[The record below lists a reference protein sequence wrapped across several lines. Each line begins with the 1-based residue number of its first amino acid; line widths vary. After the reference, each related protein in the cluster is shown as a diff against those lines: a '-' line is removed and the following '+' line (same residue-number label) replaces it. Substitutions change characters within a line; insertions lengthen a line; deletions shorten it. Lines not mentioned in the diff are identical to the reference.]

1 MSKKTLPIGIF
12 DSGIGGLTVM
22 QEITRVLPGEDIVY
36 LGDTARVPYG
46 TKSKETVIK
55 YSLENAE
62 FLTSCGIKLL
72 VVACNTASAYALK
85 ELSSRV
91 SVPVVGVIEPGAS
104 MAVGITRTKKVGVI
118 GTEGTIRSGAYFDA
132 IKKIDSKVVVY
143 LKACPL
149 FVPLAEEGWTDN
161 QVAYLTATAYLESFT
176 EEGIDTLVLGCTH
189 YPLLKRTIK
198 RVLGED
204 VVLIDSAEA
213 TSYEVRRV
221 LTEHKLLRTRST
233 RGRYKF
239 FVTDSPHRFQ
249 YVGARFFNAPIKA
262 RLVSIG
268 N

>member
-1 MSKKTLPIGIF
+1 MSRKSLPIGIF

-22 QEITRVLPGEDIVY
+22 QEVVRVLPGEDIIY

-46 TKSKETVIK
+46 TKSRETVVK
-55 YSLENAE
+55 YALENAE
-62 FLTSCGIKLL
+62 FLVYRGIKLL
-72 VVACNTASAYALK
+72 VVACNTASAYALS
-85 ELSSRV
+85 ELSARL
-91 SVPVVGVIEPGAS
+91 SVPVVGVIEPGAR

-118 GTEGTIRSGAYFDA
+118 GTDGTIRSGAYFDA

-143 LKACPL
+143 LRTCPL

-161 QVAYLTATAYLESFT
+161 QVALLTARVYLESFV

-198 RVLGED
+198 RVLGEE

-213 TSYEVRRV
+213 TSHEVRRV
-221 LTEHKLLRTRST
+221 LSEHRLLRTRQN
-233 RGRYKF
+233 RGRFKF
-239 FVTDSPHRFQ
+239 FVTDSPQRFQ
-249 YVGARFFNAPIKA
+249 EVGIRFFNAPIKA